1 MLQFEPGLAIWTII
15 TFLILVI
22 LLWWKVWP
30 RILSA
35 LEEREEKIKTALS
48 DAEKAQQEA
57 VQKMVETKE
66 MLNKARKEASEIVK
80 QGADRAEKVREEL
93 IAKAEDDAR
102 SLVER
107 TKNELDLERQK
118 AVSEL
123 RERAVDLSVAI
134 AAKIIN
140 SSITPEQQTDLARQS
155 IKDIESRI

>member
-57 VQKMVETKE
+57 VQKMEETKE

-80 QGADRAEKVREEL
+80 KGADRAEKVREEL

-102 SLVER
+102 SLAER

-134 AAKIIN
+134 AAKIID

>member
-57 VQKMVETKE
+57 VQKMEETKE

-80 QGADRAEKVREEL
+80 KGADRAEKVREEL

-134 AAKIIN
+134 AAKIID